1 MVIQPS
7 EKKVI
12 AYHEAGHAV
21 IGWFLQ
27 HAEPLM
33 KASSCYYYRH
43 LVLIYIN
50 CRSQLFPVVKHLV
63 MLSIY
68 LKNSTCIPLKNFLIE
83 CV

>member
-27 HAEPLM
+27 YAEPLM
-33 KASSCYYYRH
+33 KVSSY
-43 LVLIYIN
+43 
-50 CRSQLFPVVKHLV
+50 
-63 MLSIY
+63 
-68 LKNSTCIPLKNFLIE
+68 
-83 CV
+83 CVCMQSCTLGLL